1 MKRNS
6 KHKPVSLH
14 VNPTTVSRPCVSEM
28 CAGFLSPGVADRSFR
43 MWHGGR
49 QQELWG
55 QRAWPLNL
63 QPSAP
68 ACFPYHS
75 ASQRMGPLRT
85 VPGKNSVPREPQTSL
100 LSGVIQDKS
109 PSGATASPLFQTHG
123 QFPSLLP
130 QEGPVIPAAG
140 NWDPPT
146 RFSGSYCLLLP
157 LPEVTAQAR
166 PPSGSPLPTFLRD
179 QVISLSLH
187 SHGYRLSAPGLAE
200 GRVQIKSLSPG
211 PSRQAGSRGGGT
223 RAVGQGCLLQPPGT
237 PGSSAAHSN

>member
-1 MKRNS
+1 
-6 KHKPVSLH
+6 
-14 VNPTTVSRPCVSEM
+14 
-28 CAGFLSPGVADRSFR
+28 

-55 QRAWPLNL
+55 QMAWPLNL

-75 ASQRMGPLRT
+75 ASQHMGPLRT

-157 LPEVTAQAR
+157 LPEVTAQAQ

-179 QVISLSLH
+179 QVTSLSLH
-187 SHGYRLSAPGLAE
+187 SHG
-200 GRVQIKSLSPG
+200 SL
-211 PSRQAGSRGGGT
+211 RAGSRSSPSVLAPADKREAGAEEPVPWG
-223 RAVGQGCLLQPPGT
+223 RAACSNLQGLLGLQQHTPTDPNPACEGSPP
-237 PGSSAAHSN
+237 PPRY

>member
-1 MKRNS
+1 MQAQGKPEGSGPSNCRPVPKWEVKFCFLMKRNS

-14 VNPTTVSRPCVSEM
+14 VNPTTVSRPCVSET
-28 CAGFLSPGVADRSFR
+28 CAGFLSLGVADRSFR

-55 QRAWPLNL
+55 QMAWPLNL

-85 VPGKNSVPREPQTSL
+85 VPGKNSVPRERQTSL

-130 QEGPVIPAAG
+130 QEGPG
-140 NWDPPT
+140 
-146 RFSGSYCLLLP
+146 GSRHQALHPCLGTP
-157 LPEVTAQAR
+157 LP
-166 PPSGSPLPTFLRD
+166 
-179 QVISLSLH
+179 SL
-187 SHGYRLSAPGLAE
+187 
-200 GRVQIKSLSPG
+200 
-211 PSRQAGSRGGGT
+211 
-223 RAVGQGCLLQPPGT
+223 
-237 PGSSAAHSN
+237 